1 MEPIL
6 QVRKVTKKF
15 GGMIAVNAVDLD
27 IYPGDIIGLIGPNG
41 AGKTTFFNSVTGFY
55 RCDSG
60 TVKFDGKD
68 ITSKTTYQNCK
79 AGMARTFQIVQ
90 PFGQMTSLENVMV
103 GAFNRTSSHKEAE
116 SRAKKWIEFVG
127 MESKMYDRVANLNIG
142 DQRKLEMARAL
153 ATEPKLLLLDEVMA
167 GLTPTEID
175 DVIELVRKIRKSGT
189 TVLMI
194 EHIMKALMQL
204 SDRVVVL
211 DHGTKIAEG
220 TPEEIA
226 NNDSVIESYLG
237 RAYQKAE

>member
-6 QVRKVTKKF
+6 KARNVTKKF
-15 GGMIAVNAVDLD
+15 GGMIAVNSVNLD
-27 IYPGDIIGLIGPNG
+27 IYPGEIVGLIGPNG
-41 AGKTTFFNSVTGFY
+41 AGKTTFFNSITGFY
-55 RCDSG
+55 KCDGGSV
-60 TVKFDGKD
+60 TFDGKD
-68 ITSKTTYQNCK
+68 ITARTTYQNCK

-103 GAFNRTSSHKEAE
+103 GAFNRTDSHKEAE
-116 SRAKKWIEFVG
+116 LEAKKWIEFVG
-127 MESKMYDRVANLNIG
+127 MQDKMYDKLANLNIG

-153 ATEPKLLLLDEVMA
+153 ATGPKLLLLDEVMA

-175 DVIELVRKIRKSGT
+175 GVIDLVRKIRESGT

-204 SDRVVVL
+204 SDKVVVL
-211 DHGTKIAEG
+211 DHGEKIAEG

-226 NNDSVIESYLG
+226 NNERVIESYLG
-237 RAYQKAE
+237 SAYKKA

>member
-1 MEPIL
+1 MEPVL
-6 QVRKVTKKF
+6 QVRKVTKIF
-15 GGMIAVNAVDLD
+15 GGMTAVNAVDLD
-27 IYPGDIIGLIGPNG
+27 IYPGEIIGLIGPNG

-55 RCDSG
+55 KCDGGS
-60 TVKFDGKD
+60 VRFDGKD

-90 PFGQMTSLENVMV
+90 PFGQMTSLENVMI
-103 GAFNRTSSHKEAE
+103 GAFNRTSSYKEAE
-116 SRAKKWIEFVG
+116 SQAKKWIEFVG
-127 MESKMYDRVANLNIG
+127 MEEKMHDRVANLNIG

-153 ATEPKLLLLDEVMA
+153 ATGPKLLLLDEVMA

-175 DVIELVRKIRKSGT
+175 DVIELVRKIRKSGI

-226 NNDSVIESYLG
+226 NNDRVIESYLG
-237 RAYQKAE
+237 SAYKKAE

>member
-15 GGMIAVNAVDLD
+15 GGMTAVNAVDLD
-27 IYPGDIIGLIGPNG
+27 IWEGDIVGLIGPNG
-41 AGKTTFFNSVTGFY
+41 AGKTTFFNSITGFY

-60 TVKFDGKD
+60 TVKFDGKN
-68 ITSKTTYQNCK
+68 ITTKTTYQNCK

-90 PFGQMTSLENVMV
+90 PFGQMTALENVMV
-103 GAFNRTSSHKEAE
+103 GAFNRTSSHKEAQE
-116 SRAKKWIEFVG
+116 RAKKWIEFVG
-127 MESKMYDRVANLNIG
+127 MESKMYERVANLNIG

-175 DVIELVRKIRKSGT
+175 DVIELVRKIRNSGT

-220 TPEEIA
+220 TPEQIA
-226 NNDSVIESYLG
+226 NNETVIESYLG
-237 RAYQKAE
+237 SAYKKAK

>member
-1 MEPIL
+1 MKPIL
-6 QVRKVTKKF
+6 QVRQVTKKF
-15 GGMIAVNAVDLD
+15 GGMVAVNAVDLD
-27 IYPGDIIGLIGPNG
+27 IYPGEIIGLIGPNG

-55 RCDSG
+55 KCDGG

-68 ITSKTTYQNCK
+68 ITSKSTDQNCK

-90 PFGQMTSLENVMV
+90 PFGEMTSLENVMI
-103 GAFNRTSSHKEAE
+103 GAFNRTNSYKVAE
-116 SRAKKWIEFVG
+116 EEAKKWIEFVG
-127 MESKMYDRVANLNIG
+127 MEEKMYDRLSNLNIG

-153 ATEPKLLLLDEVMA
+153 ATGPKLLLLDEVMA

-175 DVIELVRKIRKSGT
+175 GVIDLVRKIRESGT

-226 NNDSVIESYLG
+226 NNDRVIESYLG
-237 RAYQKAE
+237 SAYKKAK

>member
-1 MEPIL
+1 
-6 QVRKVTKKF
+6 
-15 GGMIAVNAVDLD
+15 
-27 IYPGDIIGLIGPNG
+27 
-41 AGKTTFFNSVTGFY
+41 
-55 RCDSG
+55 
-60 TVKFDGKD
+60 
-68 ITSKTTYQNCK
+68 
-79 AGMARTFQIVQ
+79 
-90 PFGQMTSLENVMV
+90 
-103 GAFNRTSSHKEAE
+103 
-116 SRAKKWIEFVG
+116 
-127 MESKMYDRVANLNIG
+127 MYERVANLNIG

-226 NNDSVIESYLG
+226 NNETVIESYLG
-237 RAYQKAE
+237 SAYKKAK